1 MTADDARTTDARS
14 DDEGPEETTDGGG
27 TYTLLLVREASGTV
41 TVGALGAVHLPAGA
55 YAYVGSAL
63 GTGGFAR
70 VDRHERVAAGDH
82 DTRHW
87 HVDYLT
93 GDEGTRLADVV
104 TSAGVDAECRIADGI
119 RCRLQGGDRPTDASV
134 GPDAVPVADFGAS
147 DCDCRTH
154 LFGHASLDELTSAV
168 HDTHETVRA

>member
-1 MTADDARTTDARS
+1 MTGDDRVA
-14 DDEGPEETTDGGG
+14 ETTGDRG
-27 TYTLLLVREASGTV
+27 TYTLLLVRDTPGEITA
-41 TVGALGAVHLPAGA
+41 GALGAYHLPAGA

-70 VDRHERVAAGDH
+70 VDRHRRVAAGDH

-93 GDEGTRLADVV
+93 GDSATELASVV
-104 TSAGVDAECRIADGI
+104 TTGGVDAECRIADGI
-119 RCRLQGGDRPTDASV
+119 DRRLSALTPKAATA
-134 GPDAVPVADFGAS
+134 PAVEPIADFGAS

-154 LFGHASLDELTSAV
+154 LFGHDSLGEL
-168 HDTHETVRA
+168 ETVVEEVHGTVRR

>member
-1 MTADDARTTDARS
+1 MTGDDRDEEMTD
-14 DDEGPEETTDGGG
+14 DGG
-27 TYTLLLVREASGTV
+27 TYTLVLGRDAPGEI
-41 TVGALGAVHLPAGA
+41 TVGALGTYHLPAGA

-70 VDRHERVAAGDH
+70 VDRHRRVAAGDH

-93 GDEGTRLADVV
+93 GDPETELASVV
-104 TSAGVDAECRIADGI
+104 TTAGVAAECRIADGV
-119 RCRLQGGDRPTDASV
+119 RGRLSALTPEPATA
-134 GPDAVPVADFGAS
+134 PAVEPIAAFGAS

-154 LFGHASLDELTSAV
+154 LFGHDSLDELETVVEEV
-168 HDTHETVRA
+168 HDTVRP